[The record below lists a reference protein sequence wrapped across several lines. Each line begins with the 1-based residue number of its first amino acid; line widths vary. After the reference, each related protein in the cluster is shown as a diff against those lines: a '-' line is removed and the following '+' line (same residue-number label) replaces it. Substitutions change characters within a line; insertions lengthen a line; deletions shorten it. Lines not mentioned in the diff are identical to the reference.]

1 MPAQIRRQGEW
12 MKTVDDRILEH
23 LSEERWPSS
32 PRVIISR
39 TEFHDLDVSKIGVRE
54 RLRVLSQAGLVE
66 PSTPNHGDF
75 ELTVW
80 GRLYLDGDVAADQ
93 IVPRPDARRAGY
105 VLG

>member
-12 MKTVDDRILEH
+12 MRPVDERILEH
-23 LSEERWPSS
+23 LSERALSSS
-32 PRVIISR
+32 PRVILSR

-66 PSTPNHGDF
+66 PSTPNHGSF

-80 GRLYLDGDVAADQ
+80 GRMYLDGDVAADQ
-93 IVPRPDARRAGY
+93 IVPYPDARRAGY